1 MIFNMN
7 FHKTAL
13 YSGRILC
20 LFYLILSFEATL
32 LGQDKP
38 NIIWIS
44 AEDMSPRLPAY
55 GDSTIKSPH
64 ISRLAKEGIIYD
76 HVYTTA
82 GVCAPSRN
90 AIITGSYQTYNGGHN
105 MRTLNNTYPEQTGL
119 PKSYSAVMPAEIR
132 CFPEYLRQQGYY
144 TTNNNNCY
152 RFLLHIIWSRLHCKV
167 YCYQMVER

>member
-1 MIFNMN
+1 MN
-7 FHKTAL
+7 ILKAAL
-13 YSGRILC
+13 QIVRFLC
-20 LFYLILSFEATL
+20 LYCLIFSFEAKL
-32 LGQDKP
+32 FGQDKP

-55 GDSTIKSPH
+55 GDSTIKTPH

-119 PKSYSAVMPAEIR
+119 PK
-132 CFPEYLRQQGYY
+132 
-144 TTNNNNCY
+144 
-152 RFLLHIIWSRLHCKV
+152 
-167 YCYQMVER
+167 